1 MLADLFTEFERQ
13 SLMRILEV
21 PIDAFA
27 WKYAVTALEA
37 DRNKVLLMVEYVVGG
52 LFVFARGLCVGLSV
66 GHC

>member
-1 MLADLFTEFERQ
+1 MP

-21 PIDAFA
+21 PVDAFA
-27 WKYAVTALEA
+27 WNYAVTTLEA
-37 DRNKVLLMVEYVVGG
+37 DRNQVLLMVQHVVGG